1 MTDPDLKTDSS
12 NPLSL
17 ELAIVETGIQ
27 SSDHK
32 PQTIKTHVPKSI
44 DKVATQQG
52 QNVQEKKEK
61 GNSVKVIKN
70 ESIELEPTVKIDETN
85 APKNE
90 DSSPLNTD
98 QNDEKLENGWQE
110 ILESLR
116 YTKGQKFNLK
126 ALLVTCTTRKLENDS
141 IVLGFSHPSHRERME
156 HELTIPESRK
166 TLSDAFTKI
175 MNKQYELAVEKDNV
189 SLRENK
195 TNDELQSP
203 LIRAAQSMGAQVIGQ
218 SDKRDLDN

>member
-1 MTDPDLKTDSS
+1 
-12 NPLSL
+12 
-17 ELAIVETGIQ
+17 
-27 SSDHK
+27 
-32 PQTIKTHVPKSI
+32 
-44 DKVATQQG
+44 
-52 QNVQEKKEK
+52 
-61 GNSVKVIKN
+61 
-70 ESIELEPTVKIDETN
+70 
-85 APKNE
+85 
-90 DSSPLNTD
+90 
-98 QNDEKLENGWQE
+98 
-110 ILESLR
+110 
-116 YTKGQKFNLK
+116 
-126 ALLVTCTTRKLENDS
+126 
-141 IVLGFSHPSHRERME
+141 ME